1 VAFLLLVSANKE
13 SKRIKGGMGANAA
26 NFYFSVAYLF
36 IDCFV
41 FDGAQLDNR
50 SFKMAK
56 GFEKCA
62 KD

>member
-1 VAFLLLVSANKE
+1 
-13 SKRIKGGMGANAA
+13 MGANAA